1 MLRKRCYNKKK
12 MVIRNKAS
20 LAQLKPVL
28 IILID
33 KEIRKCL
40 DKDKDEIEEN
50 LKEKQIKHGIINSMY
65 QKF

>member
-1 MLRKRCYNKKK
+1 

-33 KEIRKCL
+33 EEIRKCL